1 MWQYNQ
7 TVTLS
12 HHGILGQKWGVRRF
26 QNKDGT
32 RTEAGKK
39 RERIKKTPEQ
49 KESERDK
56 RKASKNR
63 GTLSDK
69 ELDDRIKR
77 LEKEKRLKDL
87 TNEQVNSGRSETKRI
102 LRKVG
107 ATVATTALT
116 GAALYAAKVL
126 ITGEFD
132 PTELGNA
139 VFRGGAKKK

>member
-1 MWQYNQ
+1 MWQYNK
-7 TVTLS
+7 TETLS

-26 QNKDGT
+26 QNEDGT

-39 RERIKKTPEQ
+39 REHIKKTPEQ

-87 TNEQVNSGRSETKRI
+87 TDEQVNLGRSETKRV

-107 ATVATTALT
+107 TTVATTALT
-116 GAALYAAKVL
+116 GAALYAAKAL
-126 ITGEFD
+126 ITGKFD

-139 VFRGGAKKK
+139 VFRGGPKK